1 MKEKKFHASSIPV
14 YLILIIWALTTIY
27 PLVWVVQNSFKGKDK
42 ILSQSF
48 SLPLGDLFT
57 TANYQ
62 KAFSNLNIFGAYKN
76 SIVISCSVAL
86 FVIVFAGM
94 AAFGLVRYQFRLRGF
109 LQSLVVAAM
118 MFPVYATIIPV
129 FTMEAGW
136 GITNTPSWSLTML
149 SVTLPQIAGNMAFAI
164 VVLTGYRDIDYAQT
178 AIKLGVARYLL
189 KPSKMEELDEAIAF
203 MTGRLDE
210 LKESGRYIED
220 KVKKEET
227 ISIEESEQS
236 LAEEDSTASSFI
248 VKNAITYIEE
258 HYQEKLKLS
267 DVAEQV
273 YVSQWHLSKLL
284 NKYQGRN
291 FSEILNGVRIAKAME
306 LLKDP
311 SLRIGD
317 IADEVGF
324 LDMAHFS
331 RVFKKIVGISAN
343 EYRNQL

>member
-1 MKEKKFHASSIPV
+1 
-14 YLILIIWALTTIY
+14 
-27 PLVWVVQNSFKGKDK
+27 
-42 ILSQSF
+42 
-48 SLPLGDLFT
+48 
-57 TANYQ
+57 
-62 KAFSNLNIFGAYKN
+62 
-76 SIVISCSVAL
+76 
-86 FVIVFAGM
+86 
-94 AAFGLVRYQFRLRGF
+94 
-109 LQSLVVAAM
+109 
-118 MFPVYATIIPV
+118 
-129 FTMEAGW
+129 
-136 GITNTPSWSLTML
+136 
-149 SVTLPQIAGNMAFAI
+149 
-164 VVLTGYRDIDYAQT
+164 
-178 AIKLGVARYLL
+178 
-189 KPSKMEELDEAIAF
+189 MEELDEAIAF